1 MIVIA
6 FEKENTYIGGYG
18 DRVVGLISCK
28 VISELLNK
36 PFRISWTKEDVS
48 QYLNYE
54 KYKYV
59 KDDSTDINVHSLI
72 DISLNPN
79 DIIIKQLMT
88 ESDMFSEGT
97 HKFIINSDISQYMY
111 KNPAY
116 KNKCFLDDIYRIYKT
131 LYIDILIPT
140 ELMKN
145 KINSIITDETVPIIG
160 IQIRAGD
167 CYINNI
173 YSNSYKV
180 IDDPNTT
187 IYNIL
192 SSIKSHILIDKYRIF
207 LTSDYNEIYTLAL
220 RVWNSDSLLYVND
233 IIKHM
238 DRNPSGDFSK
248 IFVDNYILSQK
259 TSRMYISD
267 YSNYGRIAALSSRHN
282 NIFNLKCEYLDKSNL
297 ISKN

>member
-1 MIVIA
+1 MIIIA

-18 DRVVGLISCK
+18 DRIVGLISCK

-54 KYKYV
+54 KYKYIN
-59 KDDSTDINVHSLI
+59 DDYTEINVHGLI

-79 DIIIKQLMT
+79 HIIIKRLMT
-88 ESDMFSEGT
+88 EPDIFSEGT
-97 HKFIINSDISQYMY
+97 HKFIINSDISQHIY
-111 KNPAY
+111 KNPIY

-131 LYIDILIPT
+131 LYTDILIPT

-145 KINSIITDETVPIIG
+145 KISSIITDDSIPIIG

-192 SSIKSHILIDKYRIF
+192 LSIKSHIIINKYKIF
-207 LTSDYNEIYTLAL
+207 LTSDYNEIYTVAL
-220 RVWNSDSLLYVND
+220 RIWDSDSLLYVND
-233 IIKHM
+233 IVKHM

-259 TSRMYISD
+259 TTQMYISD
-267 YSNYGRIAALSSRHN
+267 YSNYGRIAALSSSHN
-282 NIFNLKCEYLDKSNL
+282 NIFNLKCEYIDKSKL